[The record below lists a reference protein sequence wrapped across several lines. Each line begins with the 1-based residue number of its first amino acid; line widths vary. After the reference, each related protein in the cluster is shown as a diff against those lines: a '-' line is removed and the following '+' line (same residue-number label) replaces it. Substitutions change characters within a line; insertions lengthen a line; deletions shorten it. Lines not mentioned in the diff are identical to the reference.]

1 MWYKVTITAVGDEST
16 CVVPKLLNSPWQLEE
31 EVFWNQEG
39 HSTTGGQTKNF
50 TTGAGDILQQ
60 TAAPAAG
67 QR

>member
-1 MWYKVTITAVGDEST
+1 MLWLPVLPFEVGDKSKG
-16 CVVPKLLNSPWQLEE
+16 VPELFNSPWQLEE